1 MHETRDVVTFTAA
14 TSVYGVPVGRV
25 CEILDLRPVA
35 PLPGAAPHLLGL
47 IDLRGTN
54 VVVADLR
61 LLLGL
66 APAEDTLQTR
76 ILVLWTGRDEGSAL
90 AGLRVDRV
98 IEVARLDDGG
108 LQKLPDLDGLR
119 NACPGL
125 AGVGRRDGAMIN
137 VLDIARLL
145 AGVPAAGAVEPAPG
159 VETLM
164 AAE

>member
-1 MHETRDVVTFTAA
+1 MQATSDVVTFTAA
-14 TSVYGVPVGRV
+14 GSVYGVPVGRV
-25 CEILDLRPVA
+25 CEILDLRPVT

-47 IDLRGTN
+47 IDLRGAN

-61 LLLGL
+61 VLLGL

-76 ILVLWTGRDEGSAL
+76 ILVLWTGQDEGSAL

-108 LQKLPDLDGLR
+108 LQPLPDVEGMRL
-119 NACPGL
+119 ACPGL

-145 AGVPAAGAVEPAPG
+145 AGIPAAAGPMPTEA
-159 VETLM
+159 LI